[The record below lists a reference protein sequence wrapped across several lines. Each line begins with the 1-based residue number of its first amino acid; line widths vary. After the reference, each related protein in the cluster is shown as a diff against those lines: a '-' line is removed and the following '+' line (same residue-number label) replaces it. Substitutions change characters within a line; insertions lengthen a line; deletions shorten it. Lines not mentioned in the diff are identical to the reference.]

1 MRAFISIIVT
11 LLILTFG
18 LQVHAQE
25 MVVPL
30 KSNVLLMH
38 DHQHQTDYLG
48 KKTRASLPFIDDF
61 SYQGPYPNPLLW
73 EDKQAYVNNTM
84 SDNQITRGMAT
95 LDGLNKYGR
104 PHYPNQF
111 SSGLADS
118 LTSVSIDLSTFTTAS
133 NVYLSFYYQPQ
144 GLGFSPELDDSLFLY
159 FKNNSNQ
166 WVRMWQQWGT
176 PWQPFKIQLIA
187 VADPQ
192 FLHNNFQFRFVNIAS
207 LNLNNDTWN
216 LDYIKLDA
224 NRSPSD
230 SIMNDVAMT
239 LEPSSILAPYSAM
252 PYRHF
257 VANQANEKSALQTI
271 QVRNITPSI
280 QNVST
285 FHKATE
291 LLSATPISNLSL
303 PSSNI
308 GPASALIQSV
318 PTYNISYSA
327 PTPTSKVIVRNEYY
341 INSISAN
348 DRKDNDT
355 IVRDAIFDN
364 YFAYDDGSAEKAYF
378 LYSAFNYPAKTALA
392 FTLNEPDTIRG
403 ISVFFGAQAPTA
415 AGKYFSIVLYKQLA
429 GSGLQD
435 SIIQQED
442 LYRVQYDTLLNGF
455 TTYAFSNPIAVPSG
469 SYYIGITQPANFG
482 SDSIYYGL
490 DVNNNTSSQ
499 HLYYN
504 VDGSWYASSITGSV
518 MLRPMVGQYFTPTQ
532 IGAVLPKESIVSI
545 YPNPV
550 NDIVHIQ
557 TTDAIA
563 SGKLFDMYGHTLQQ
577 IFKNQNKIS
586 VRDLVPGIYFLEMKT
601 INGYQTTLKFIK
613 QH

>member
-1 MRAFISIIVT
+1 MS
-11 LLILTFG
+11 TFG

-30 KSNVLLMH
+30 KSNVILMN
-38 DHQHQTDYLG
+38 DQQHETDYMG

-95 LDGLNKYGR
+95 LDGLNQYGR
-104 PHYPNQF
+104 PYYPNQF

-118 LTSVSIDLSTFTTAS
+118 LTSVSIDLSTFNTAS

-159 FKNNSNQ
+159 FKNSSSQ

-176 PWQPFKIQLIA
+176 PWQPFKIQLIP
-187 VADPQ
+187 VTDPQ

-216 LDYIKLDA
+216 IDYIKLDA

-230 SIMNDVAMT
+230 SIMNDIAFT
-239 LEPSSILAPYSAM
+239 LEPSSILLPYSSM

-257 VANQANEKSALQTI
+257 TANQANEKSAFQSI
-271 QVRNITPSI
+271 YVRN
-280 QNVST
+280 NST
-285 FHKATE
+285 ANQTLNIEHKATE
-291 LLSATPISNLSL
+291 LASSSSISTFSL
-303 PSSNI
+303 PSAGI
-308 GPASALIQSV
+308 GTNSQLIQTV
-318 PTYNISYSA
+318 PTYTISYSA
-327 PTPTSKVIVRNEYY
+327 PSPTSKVVIRNQYY
-341 INSISAN
+341 FNSIVVN

-355 IVRDAIFDN
+355 IVRDAVFDN

-392 FTLNEPDTIRG
+392 FKLNEPDTVRG

-442 LYRVQYDTLLNGF
+442 LYQVQYDTLLNGF
-455 TTYAFSNPIAVPSG
+455 TTYAFSNPVALQSG

-490 DVNNNTSSQ
+490 DVNTNTSSQ
-499 HLYYN
+499 YLYYN
-504 VDGSWYASSITGSV
+504 VDGSWYASSVAGSV
-518 MLRPMVGQYFTPTQ
+518 MLRPMVGQFFTPTQ
-532 IGAVLPKESIVSI
+532 VGSALPKESMVSI
-545 YPNPV
+545 YPNPA

-557 TTDAIA
+557 TSDAIA
-563 SGKLFDMYGHTLQQ
+563 SGKLFDMFGHTLQQ
-577 IFKNQNKIS
+577 LVKNQAKLS
-586 VRDLVPGIYFLEMKT
+586 VRDLVPGIYFLDLKM
-601 INGYQTTLKFIK
+601 INGYQTNLKFIK
-613 QH
+613 QN

>member
-1 MRAFISIIVT
+1 MRVFFSIIAT
-11 LLILTFG
+11 LMMLTFG
-18 LQVHAQE
+18 LKVHAQE

-30 KSNVLLMH
+30 KSNVLLMQ
-38 DHQHQTDYLG
+38 DHQHATDYMG
-48 KKTRASLPFIDDF
+48 KKTRATLPFIDDF
-61 SYQGPYPNPLLW
+61 SYQGPYPNALYW

-95 LDGLNKYGR
+95 LDGLNQYGR
-104 PHYPNQF
+104 PYYPNQF

-159 FKNNSNQ
+159 FKNSSNQ

-176 PWQPFKIQLIA
+176 PWQPFKIQLIP
-187 VADPQ
+187 VTDPQ

-230 SIMNDVAMT
+230 SIMNDIAFT
-239 LEPSSILAPYSAM
+239 LEPSSILLPYSAM

-257 VANQANEKSALQTI
+257 VANQANEKSAFQSI
-271 QVRNITPSI
+271 YVRNNSNANQTLNIE
-280 QNVST
+280 
-285 FHKATE
+285 HKATE
-291 LLSATPISNLSL
+291 LVSTSSISSFSV
-303 PSSNI
+303 PSSGI
-308 GPASALIQSV
+308 GSNSQLIQTV
-318 PTYNISYSA
+318 PTYTISYTA
-327 PTPTSKVIVRNEYY
+327 PSPTSKVVIRNQYY
-341 INSISAN
+341 FNSVVAN

-355 IVRDAIFDN
+355 IVRDALFDN

-392 FTLNEPDTIRG
+392 FTLNEPDTVRG

-455 TTYAFSNPIAVPSG
+455 TTYAFSNPVALQSG
-469 SYYIGITQPANFG
+469 SYYVGITQPANFG

-490 DVNNNTSSQ
+490 DVNTNTSSQ

-504 VDGSWYASSITGSV
+504 VDGSWYASSVAGSV
-518 MLRPMVGQYFTPTQ
+518 MMRPMVGQYFTPTQ
-532 IGAVLPKESIVSI
+532 VGAVLPEESIVSV

-557 TTDAIA
+557 SSDAIA

-586 VRDLVPGIYFLEMKT
+586 VRDLVPGIYFLDLKT